1 MISLQ
6 KFPQPKDPE
15 GQLMAHRFTI
25 GVEEEF
31 QIIDPATCE
40 LRSHV
45 MQIVSAISPDIVEQ
59 VKGEMHQSIVE
70 TGTRICEN
78 VSELRI
84 EMHRTRGEL
93 VAAAERAGLQVA
105 AAGTHPF
112 SSWIDQV
119 ISPGERYQHIVEELQ
134 QLARSL
140 LIFGMHIHVAMPD
153 KQTTI
158 DIMNMVR
165 YFLPHLLAL
174 STSSPF
180 WMGRNTGLKSFRTTV
195 FRRFPRTGVPEQF
208 ESWSAYE
215 NFVNLLVKLNC
226 IDNGKKIWWDVRPHP
241 TFGTLEFRMCDV
253 TTKIEEAV
261 AIAAL
266 TQALVVKLHRLYTT
280 NQSWRVYRRAL
291 IEENKWRA
299 ARYGIEGKLIDFGK
313 EAEIPMTRLI
323 PELLELVDDVV
334 DDLGSRSAVEYVH
347 TIMNE
352 GTSAERQL
360 RVYQQTGDLK
370 AVVKHLVDE
379 TRSGVTQSRVS
390 SAHAIN

>member
-1 MISLQ
+1 MIRGS
-6 KFPQPKDPE
+6 KSPARPSDPE
-15 GQLMAHRFTI
+15 GHSMAHRFTI

-45 MQIVSAISPDIVEQ
+45 SQLVSAASPDIAEQ
-59 VKGEMHQSIVE
+59 VKHELHQSIVE

-119 ISPGERYQHIVEELQ
+119 ISPGERYQHIVEEMG

-140 LIFGMHIHVAMPD
+140 LIFGMHVHVAMPD

-158 DIMNMVR
+158 DMMNGVR

-180 WMGRNTGLKSFRTTV
+180 WMGRNTGLKSYRSV
-195 FRRFPRTGVPEQF
+195 IWSNFPRTGIPPELGSYD
-208 ESWSAYE
+208 EYE
-215 NFVNLLVKLNC
+215 NYVDLLVKTGS
-226 IDNGKKIWWDVRPHP
+226 IDNGKKIWWDLRAHP
-241 TFGTLEFRMCDV
+241 SFPTLEFRVCDMP
-253 TTKIEEAV
+253 TRLDETICLAGLMQ
-261 AIAAL
+261 AICA
-266 TQALVVKLHRLYTT
+266 KLLKLRASNLGFRKYIP
-280 NQSWRVYRRAL
+280 AL
-291 IEENKWRA
+291 IAENKWRA
-299 ARYGIEGKLIDFGK
+299 IRYGLDGNLIDFGK
-313 EAEIPMTRLI
+313 QSEVPMRDLAV
-323 PELLELVDDVV
+323 ELLEFVDDVV
-334 DDLGSRSAVEYVH
+334 DDLGSRKAVAYLN
-347 TIMNE
+347 TILTE
-352 GTSAERQL
+352 GTSADRQL
-360 RVYQQTGDLK
+360 RVVKNGGDTR
-370 AVVKHLVDE
+370 AVVELLAAE
-379 TRSGVTQSRVS
+379 TMGVTVPD
-390 SAHAIN
+390 

>member
-1 MISLQ
+1 
-6 KFPQPKDPE
+6 
-15 GQLMAHRFTI
+15 MAHRFTV

-31 QIIDPATCE
+31 QIIDPATCA

-45 MQIVSAISPDIVEQ
+45 LQLVSAASPSIADQ
-59 VKGEMHQSIVE
+59 VKHEMHQSIVE
-70 TGTRICEN
+70 TGTNICEN
-78 VSELRI
+78 IPDLRI
-84 EMHRTRGEL
+84 EMHRTRNEL
-93 VAAAERAGLQVA
+93 VAAADRAGLHVA

-119 ISPGERYQHIVEELQ
+119 ISPGERYQNIVEELQ

-140 LIFGMHIHVAMPD
+140 LIFGMHVHVAMPD

-158 DIMNMVR
+158 DMMNMVR

-195 FRRFPRTGVPEQF
+195 FRRFPRTGIPEQF

-226 IDNGKKIWWDVRPHP
+226 IDTGKKIWWDVRPHP
-241 TFGTLEFRMCDV
+241 TFGTLEFRMCDC
-253 TTKIEEAV
+253 TTKVEEAV

-266 TQALVVKLHRLYTT
+266 TQALVVKLHRLYTG
-280 NQSWRVYRRAL
+280 NMSFRLYRRAL

-299 ARYGIEGKLIDFGK
+299 ARYGIAGKLIDFGK
-313 EAEIPMTRLI
+313 ESEVAMRDLI
-323 PELLELVDDVV
+323 PELLEFVDDVV
-334 DDLGSRSAVEYVH
+334 DDLGSRSAVEYVN
-347 TIMNE
+347 TIMRE

-360 RVYQQTGDLK
+360 RVFQETGDLK
-370 AVVKHLVDE
+370 AVVRNLVTE
-379 TRSGVTQSRVS
+379 TRGHSSQA
-390 SAHAIN
+390 SAHAVN

>member
-1 MISLQ
+1 
-6 KFPQPKDPE
+6 
-15 GQLMAHRFTI
+15 MAHRFTI

-31 QIIDPATCE
+31 QIIDPKTCE

-45 MQIVSAISPDIVEQ
+45 MQLVNEISPSIQDQ
-59 VKGEMHQSIVE
+59 VKHEMHQSIVE
-70 TGTRICEN
+70 TGTNICGD
-78 VSELRI
+78 VGELRA

-93 VAAAERAGLQVA
+93 IAAAERAGLQVA

-119 ISPGERYQHIVEELQ
+119 ISPGERYEHIVEELQ

-153 KQTTI
+153 KQTCI
-158 DIMNMVR
+158 DMMNMVR

-180 WMGRNTGLKSFRTTV
+180 WMGRNTGLKSYRTTV
-195 FRRFPRTGVPEQF
+195 FRRFPRTGVPEMFQ
-208 ESWSAYE
+208 SWSEYE
-215 NFVNLLVKLNC
+215 NFTNLLVKLHC
-226 IDNGKKIWWDVRPHP
+226 IDNPKKIWWDVRPHP
-241 TFGTLEFRMCDV
+241 VFGTLEFRMCDC
-253 TTKIEEAV
+253 TTKVEEAC

-266 TQALVVKLHRLYTT
+266 TQAIVVKLYRLYRN
-280 NQSWRVYRRAL
+280 NQSWRIYERAL

-299 ARYGIEGKLIDFGK
+299 ARYGIEGKMIDFGK
-313 EAEIPMTRLI
+313 QEEVPMRQLI

-334 DDLGSRSAVEYVH
+334 DDLGSRSAVNYVH
-347 TIMNE
+347 TILQE

-360 RVYQQTGDLK
+360 RVYQQTNDLR
-370 AVVKHLVDE
+370 AVVQHVVAE
-379 TRSGVTQSRVS
+379 TRAGTMGARAG
-390 SAHAIN
+390 SAD

>member
-1 MISLQ
+1 
-6 KFPQPKDPE
+6 
-15 GQLMAHRFTI
+15 MAHRFTI

-45 MQIVSAISPDIVEQ
+45 MQLVSAASPDILDQ
-59 VKGEMHQSIVE
+59 VKHEMHQSIVE

-78 VSELRI
+78 VGELRI

-140 LIFGMHIHVAMPD
+140 LIFGMHVHVAMPD

-158 DIMNMVR
+158 DIMNMAR

-208 ESWSAYE
+208 QSWSEYE

-226 IDNGKKIWWDVRPHP
+226 IDTGKKIWWDVRPHP

-253 TTKIEEAV
+253 TTRIEEAV

-266 TQALVVKLHRLYTT
+266 TQAIVVKLHRLYTS

-313 EAEIPMTRLI
+313 EAEVPMRELI

-334 DDLGSRSAVEYVH
+334 DDLGSRSAVEYIN
-347 TIMNE
+347 TMLRE

-360 RVYQQTGDLK
+360 RVFQESGDLK
-370 AVVKHLVDE
+370 AVVRHLVAE
-379 TRSGVTQSRVS
+379 TKRGVSEPRT
-390 SAHAIN
+390 SAHAVN

>member
-1 MISLQ
+1 
-6 KFPQPKDPE
+6 
-15 GQLMAHRFTI
+15 MAHRFTI

-45 MQIVSAISPDIVEQ
+45 MQLVSAASAAIVDQ
-59 VKGEMHQSIVE
+59 VKHEMHQSIVE
-70 TGTRICEN
+70 TGTNICEN
-78 VSELRI
+78 VADLRV

-158 DIMNMVR
+158 DMMNMVR

-195 FRRFPRTGVPEQF
+195 FRRFPRTGIPEQF

-226 IDNGKKIWWDVRPHP
+226 IDTGKKIWWDVRPHP

-253 TTKIEEAV
+253 TTKVEEAV

-266 TQALVVKLHRLYTT
+266 TQALVVKLHRLYKS
-280 NQSWRVYRRAL
+280 NQSWRLYRRAL

-299 ARYGIEGKLIDFGK
+299 ARYGIEGKLIDLGK
-313 EAEIPMTRLI
+313 EEEVPMRALI

-334 DDLGSRSAVEYVH
+334 DDLGSRSAVEYVN
-347 TIMNE
+347 TMLRD

-360 RVYQQTGDLK
+360 RVFEQTGDLK
-370 AVVKHLVDE
+370 AVVRHIVAE
-379 TRSGVTQSRVS
+379 TRGGVMEPRQT
-390 SAHAIN
+390 SARAVN

>member
-1 MISLQ
+1 
-6 KFPQPKDPE
+6 
-15 GQLMAHRFTI
+15 MAHRFTI

-31 QIIDPATCE
+31 QIIDPETLE

-45 MQIVSAISPDIVEQ
+45 VQLISSAAARGVGDL
-59 VKGEMHQSIVE
+59 VKQEMHQSIVE
-70 TGTRICEN
+70 TGTKICEN
-78 VSELRI
+78 ASELRL
-84 EMHRTRGEL
+84 EMHRTRSEL
-93 VAAAERAGLQVA
+93 VMAAESTGLRVA

-119 ISPGERYQHIVEELQ
+119 ISPGERYQHIVEEMG

-140 LIFGMHIHVAMPD
+140 LIFGMHIHISMPD

-158 DIMNMVR
+158 DMMNMVR

-195 FRRFPRTGVPEQF
+195 FRRFPRTGIPELF
-208 ESWSAYE
+208 DSWSAYE
-215 NFVNLLVKLNC
+215 NYVNLLIKLNC

-241 TFGTLEFRMCDV
+241 TYGTLEFRLFDT
-253 TTKIEEAV
+253 TTKVEEAV

-266 TQALVVKLHRLYTT
+266 TQAIIVKLHRLYTS
-280 NQSWRVYRRAL
+280 NQSWRIYRRAL

-299 ARYGIEGKLIDFGK
+299 ARYGIEGKLIDFGR
-313 EAEIPMTRLI
+313 EAEVPMRELMY
-323 PELLELVDDVV
+323 ELLELVDDVV
-334 DDLGSRSAVEYVH
+334 DDLGSRGAIEYIH
-347 TIMNE
+347 TILNE

-370 AVVKHLVDE
+370 DVVRHLVAE
-379 TRSGVTQSRVS
+379 TRASVMDARSN
-390 SAHAIN
+390 SAGAIN

>member
-1 MISLQ
+1 M
-6 KFPQPKDPE
+6 
-15 GQLMAHRFTI
+15 GHRFTI

-31 QIIDPATCE
+31 QIIDPATCD

-45 MQIVSAISPDIVEQ
+45 MQIINEISPSILEQ
-59 VKGEMHQSIVE
+59 VKSEMHQSIVE

-78 VSELRI
+78 VGELRI

-93 VAAAERAGLQVA
+93 IAAAERAGLQVA

-112 SSWIDQV
+112 ASWIEQV
-119 ISPGERYQHIVEELQ
+119 ISPGERYQHIVEEMG

-158 DIMNMVR
+158 DMMNMVR
-165 YFLPHLLAL
+165 YFLPHLLSL

-195 FRRFPRTGVPEQF
+195 FRRFPRTGVPELF

-215 NFVNLLVKLNC
+215 NFVNLLVRLNC

-241 TFGTLEFRMCDV
+241 TFGTLEFRMCDC
-253 TTKIEEAV
+253 TTKVEEAC

-266 TQALVVKLHRLYTT
+266 TQAIIVKLHRLYTS
-280 NQSWRVYRRAL
+280 NQSWRIYRRAL

-313 EAEIPMTRLI
+313 EAEVPMKTLI
-323 PELLELVDDVV
+323 PELMELVDDVV
-334 DDLGSRSAVEYVH
+334 DDLGSRSAINYVN
-347 TIMNE
+347 TILSE

-370 AVVKHLVDE
+370 AVVRHVVAE
-379 TRSGVTQSRVS
+379 TRAGSAESKQST
-390 SAHAIN
+390 AHAIN

>member
-1 MISLQ
+1 
-6 KFPQPKDPE
+6 
-15 GQLMAHRFTI
+15 MAHRFTI

-45 MQIVSAISPDIVEQ
+45 MQLVSQASPGIVEQ
-59 VKGEMHQSIVE
+59 VKHEMHQSIVE
-70 TGTRICEN
+70 TGTNICGN
-78 VSELRI
+78 VAELRI

-119 ISPGERYQHIVEELQ
+119 ISPGERYQNIVEELQ

-140 LIFGMHIHVAMPD
+140 LIFGMHVHVAMPD

-158 DIMNMVR
+158 DMMNMVR

-208 ESWSAYE
+208 DSWSSYE
-215 NFVNLLVKLNC
+215 NYVNLLVKLNC
-226 IDNGKKIWWDVRPHP
+226 IDSGKKIWWDVRPHP
-241 TFGTLEFRMCDV
+241 VFGTLEFRMCDV
-253 TTKIEEAV
+253 ATKVEEAV

-266 TQALVVKLHRLYTT
+266 TQAIVVKLHRLYER
-280 NQSWRVYRRAL
+280 NLSFRVYQRPL

-313 EAEIPMTRLI
+313 EAEVPMRALAT
-323 PELLELVDDVV
+323 ELLEFVDDVV
-334 DDLGSRSAVEYVH
+334 DDLGSRSAVEYVN
-347 TIMNE
+347 TILNE

-360 RVYQQTGDLK
+360 RVYQATGDLK
-370 AVVKHLVDE
+370 EVVRHLVKE
-379 TRSGVTQSRVS
+379 TRGGIGEPRASTAST
-390 SAHAIN
+390 IN

>member
-1 MISLQ
+1 
-6 KFPQPKDPE
+6 
-15 GQLMAHRFTI
+15 MAHRFTI

-45 MQIVSAISPDIVEQ
+45 MQLVSAASPDILDQ
-59 VKGEMHQSIVE
+59 VKHEMHQSIVE

-78 VSELRI
+78 VGELRI

-93 VAAAERAGLQVA
+93 VAAERAGLQVA

-119 ISPGERYQHIVEELQ
+119 ISPGDRYKNIVEELQ

-158 DIMNMVR
+158 DMMNMVR

-208 ESWSAYE
+208 ESWSEYE
-215 NFVNLLVKLNC
+215 NFVNLLIKLNC

-266 TQALVVKLHRLYTT
+266 TQAIVVKLHRLYTS

-299 ARYGIEGKLIDFGK
+299 ARYGIDGKLIDFGK
-313 EAEIPMTRLI
+313 EQEVPMRQLI

-334 DDLGSRSAVEYVH
+334 DDLGSRSAVEYIH
-347 TIMNE
+347 TILRE

-360 RVYQQTGDLK
+360 RVYEQTGDMK
-370 AVVKHLVDE
+370 EVVRHLVAE
-379 TRSGVTQSRVS
+379 TRAGVSEPRPS
-390 SAHAIN
+390 SAHAVN

>member
-1 MISLQ
+1 
-6 KFPQPKDPE
+6 
-15 GQLMAHRFTI
+15 MAHRFTI

-31 QIIDPATCE
+31 QIIDPESLE

-45 MQIVSAISPDIVEQ
+45 VQLISSAAARGVGDL
-59 VKGEMHQSIVE
+59 VKQEMHQSIVE
-70 TGTRICEN
+70 TGTKICEN
-78 VSELRI
+78 VSELRL
-84 EMHRTRGEL
+84 EMHRTRSEL
-93 VAAAERAGLQVA
+93 VLAAESTGLRVA

-119 ISPGERYQHIVEELQ
+119 ISPGERYQNIVEEMG

-140 LIFGMHIHVAMPD
+140 LIFGMHIHIAMPD

-158 DIMNMVR
+158 DMMNMVR

-195 FRRFPRTGVPEQF
+195 FRRFPRTGIPEVF
-208 ESWSAYE
+208 ESWSEYE
-215 NFVNLLVKLNC
+215 NFINLLVKLNC
-226 IDNGKKIWWDVRPHP
+226 IDTGKKIWWDVRPHP
-241 TFGTLEFRMCDV
+241 AYGTLEFRMFDTATRV
-253 TTKIEEAV
+253 EEAV

-266 TQALVVKLHRLYTT
+266 TQAIVVKLHRLYTH
-280 NQSWRVYRRAL
+280 NQSWRIYRRAL

-299 ARYGIEGKLIDFGK
+299 ARYGIEGKLIDFGR
-313 EAEIPMTRLI
+313 EAEVPMR
-323 PELLELVDDVV
+323 ELMLELMELIDDVV
-334 DDLGSRSAVEYVH
+334 DDLGSRSAVEYIH
-347 TIMNE
+347 TILNE

-370 AVVKHLVDE
+370 DVVRHLVME
-379 TRSGVTQSRVS
+379 TRASVQDAKSN
-390 SAHAIN
+390 SAAAIN

>member
-1 MISLQ
+1 
-6 KFPQPKDPE
+6 
-15 GQLMAHRFTI
+15 MAHRFTI

-45 MQIVSAISPDIVEQ
+45 MQLVSAASPDILDQ

-70 TGTRICEN
+70 TGTRICDN
-78 VSELRI
+78 VSDLRI

-119 ISPGERYQHIVEELQ
+119 ISPGERYQNIVEELQ

-140 LIFGMHIHVAMPD
+140 LIFGMHVHVAMPD

-158 DIMNMVR
+158 DMMNMVR

-215 NFVNLLVKLNC
+215 NFISLLVKLNC

-253 TTKIEEAV
+253 TTKVEEAV

-266 TQALVVKLHRLYTT
+266 TQAIIVKLHRLYTG
-280 NQSWRVYRRAL
+280 NMGFRLYRRAL

-313 EAEIPMTRLI
+313 EAEVPMRDLAV
-323 PELLELVDDVV
+323 ELLEFVDDVV
-334 DDLGSRSAVEYVH
+334 DDLGSRSSVEYIH
-347 TIMNE
+347 TILNE

-360 RVYQQTGDLK
+360 RVYQETNDLK
-370 AVVKHLVDE
+370 AVVKHLVEE
-379 TRSGVTQSRVS
+379 TRGGVVQSHAS
-390 SAHAIN
+390 SAHAVN